1 VKLLVYHGAA
11 RSRQM
16 RKPEQGLPFMNAFR
30 HAAVLLPIIAGFGMA
45 AVAGN
50 PWKTGPGLHSAM
62 PAGYEVVVLKP
73 SRATLS
79 LMGLIEC
86 PELEGAQHVSQG
98 LSAKLVYA
106 NGATIKKFPRL
117 FSFRITASLRKVV
130 LDGPQESVEVA
141 GDPHELLLRLGFR
154 IRVYDGLK
162 AREIAP
168 ESVEMIG
175 MPAYVPYDE
184 RVYRVKVN
192 VANLPITDR
201 FVIEIMSPQGEVLT
215 HFIFT
220 LL

>member
-1 VKLLVYHGAA
+1 MKARRSAA
-11 RSRQM
+11 R
-16 RKPEQGLPFMNAFR
+16 GF
-30 HAAVLLPIIAGFGMA
+30 LLIIAAFGLA
-45 AVAGN
+45 ASAGT
-50 PWKTGPGLHSAM
+50 PWKTGPGMHSAM

-86 PELEGAQHVSQG
+86 PELEGAQYISQG
-98 LSAKLVYA
+98 LNAKLVSA
-106 NGATIKKFPRL
+106 NGAAMRKFPRL

-130 LDGPQESVEVA
+130 LDGPAASVEVA
-141 GDPHELLLRLGFR
+141 GDPHDLLLRLGFR

-184 RVYRVKVN
+184 RVYRITVN
-192 VANLPITDR
+192 AGNLPVTDR
-201 FVIEIMSPQGEVLT
+201 FVIEIVSPQGVRLT
-215 HFIFT
+215 HFAFV

>member
-1 VKLLVYHGAA
+1 MKTRHSAASGLLLCIATL
-11 RSRQM
+11 
-16 RKPEQGLPFMNAFR
+16 GL
-30 HAAVLLPIIAGFGMA
+30 V
-45 AVAGN
+45 AVAGT
-50 PWKTGPGLHSAM
+50 PLRTGPGLHSAM

-73 SRATLS
+73 SHATLS

-98 LSAKLVYA
+98 LNAQLISAK
-106 NGATIKKFPRL
+106 GAPIRKFPPV

-130 LDGPQESVEVA
+130 LDGPISSVQVA
-141 GDPHELLLRLGFR
+141 DDPRELLLRLGFR

-162 AREIAP
+162 TREIAP

-184 RVYRVKVN
+184 RIYRIKVN
-192 VANLPITDR
+192 AGNLPITDR
-201 FVIEIMSPQGEVLT
+201 FVIEIVSPQGELLT
-215 HFIFT
+215 HFTFV

>member
-1 VKLLVYHGAA
+1 
-11 RSRQM
+11 
-16 RKPEQGLPFMNAFR
+16 MNAFR
-30 HAAVLLPIIAGFGMA
+30 QFAVLLPIIAGFGMA

-175 MPAYVPYDE
+175 MPADVAYNE
-184 RVYRVKVN
+184 RVYRITVN
-192 VANLPITDR
+192 AGNLPITSR
-201 FVIEIMSPQGEVLT
+201 LVLEVLSPQGEPLT
-215 HFIFT
+215 HFPFT

>member
-1 VKLLVYHGAA
+1 MTTRRSVASGLL
-11 RSRQM
+11 
-16 RKPEQGLPFMNAFR
+16 L
-30 HAAVLLPIIAGFGMA
+30 IIAASGLA
-45 AVAGN
+45 AVAGT

-98 LSAKLVYA
+98 LNAKLVSA
-106 NGATIKKFPRL
+106 NGVQIRKFPPL

-130 LDGPQESVEVA
+130 LDGPAGSVEVA
-141 GDPHELLLRLGFR
+141 GDPRELLLGLGFR
-154 IRVYDGLK
+154 LRVYDGLK

-184 RVYRVKVN
+184 RIYRIKVN
-192 VANLPITDR
+192 AGNLPVTDR
-201 FVIEIMSPQGEVLT
+201 FVIEIVSPQGELLT
-215 HFIFT
+215 HFTFV